1 MAGETGDDGIG
12 SFVRRLVPSASPAER
27 EDMVQDSWL
36 RVLSHAD
43 RAPRDPAGRLRW
55 HHAIARN
62 LVRDRWRRAQREAPL
77 MQATPVQAADA
88 DLVATLEGDAVRAAF
103 AKLPVLWQRVL
114 VLRVIEERPA
124 GEVGAILGR
133 TAAGI
138 RQIQYRALSRL
149 RHEMTA
155 GSVIDE
161 LGGKA

>member
-1 MAGETGDDGIG
+1 
-12 SFVRRLVPSASPAER
+12 
-27 EDMVQDSWL
+27 
-36 RVLSHAD
+36 
-43 RAPRDPAGRLRW
+43 
-55 HHAIARN
+55 
-62 LVRDRWRRAQREAPL
+62 